1 MGALFSDLLPPIFY
15 QKKVT
20 RCPTSR
26 PSEELRSAD
35 ESSAFLA
42 IRVETF
48 SGTNW
53 QQNEGSRIGI
63 S

>member
-15 QKKVT
+15 QTKVT
-20 RCPTSR
+20 RCSTSR